1 MNLKKEEQAKVIILD
16 DNELSIM
23 CYAEEF
29 PENWERICKAL
40 EEEKKK

>member
-1 MNLKKEEQAKVIILD
+1 MTITDKIIILD

-29 PENWERICKAL
+29 PDRWEEICKAL
-40 EEEKKK
+40 NKKKEGIK